1 MGGLGRDGSASTH
14 FWKPRGRLLA
24 SMHPHKAQQLVE
36 EVSCCND
43 RLGLREMVRSLDYFR
58 CVEYPL
64 ATAALAIEPH
74 LDLLDM
80 GCGRGPYALFLAARR
95 GQRVRALDLDP
106 DALAW
111 QRRGALRLA
120 LSPGEFATVQADSRD
135 LPFPDA
141 SFDRVLNLGSIEH
154 IRDNGDSVAAAEMAR
169 VLRPGGLAVL
179 TIPFGLREQEIE
191 AGPHVPSF
199 ERRYDE
205 NALQRRLI
213 GPSGLD
219 EVDRTYY
226 GEPGFE
232 LSRVWYA
239 LPWLLRLPLRRLGR
253 HLAARWL
260 RPLAPSQRERA
271 CGVCVTLQ
279 RSG

>member
-1 MGGLGRDGSASTH
+1 
-14 FWKPRGRLLA
+14 
-24 SMHPHKAQQLVE
+24 MHAPEAQHLVE
-36 EVSCCND
+36 QVSCCSD
-43 RLGLREMVRSLDYFR
+43 RLGLREVVRSLDYFR

-64 ATAALAIEPH
+64 ATAALALEPH

-80 GCGRGPYALFLAARR
+80 GCGRGPYALFLAAQR
-95 GQRVRALDLDP
+95 GLRVRALDLDP
-106 DALAW
+106 EALDW

-120 LSPGEFATVQADSRD
+120 LAPAEFATVQADSRE
-135 LPFPDA
+135 LPFPEA

-154 IRDNGDSVAAAEMAR
+154 IRGNGDAVAAAEMAR

-179 TIPFGLREQEIE
+179 TVPFGAHEQEIE
-191 AGPHVPSF
+191 AGPHVPGF
-199 ERRYDE
+199 ERRYDDG
-205 NALQRRLI
+205 ALERRLI
-213 GPSGLD
+213 GPSGLA
-219 EVDRTYY
+219 EIGRTYY

-232 LSRVWYA
+232 LSRWWYG
-239 LPWLLRLPLRRLGR
+239 LPRLLRLPLRRLGQ

-260 RPLAPSQRERA
+260 RPLSTSERERA